1 MIKLT
6 DLLELKKPSNIYAP
20 GQETNA
26 APEDDLMKQG
36 FKLGKATIDPETGAS
51 VTDVTYLPAFE
62 TIRRQALTMRKEFQ
76 PFKFSANEDIAKVA
90 KDINTNLTKVSQLIF
105 ALEKMI
111 ELQNKK

>member
-1 MIKLT
+1 MIKLK
-6 DLLELKKPSNIYAP
+6 DLLNEKVYVQTPD
-20 GQETNA
+20 GEEGDETI
-26 APEDDLMKQG
+26 MKQG

-62 TIRRQALTMRKEFQ
+62 QIRRQALTMRKEFQ

>member
-1 MIKLT
+1 MIKLQ
-6 DLLELKKPSNIYAP
+6 DLLDEAIHVQRPD
-20 GQETNA
+20 GE
-26 APEDDLMKQG
+26 EGDDTLMKQG

-62 TIRRQALTMRKEFQ
+62 QIRRQALLMHKEFQ